1 MSYADATGSGSSE
14 SQGAGWKSADS
25 RAQPPRETMRGA
37 TTRRL
42 KRVRRAAPIPLPC
55 KRLPKLLAPT
65 SPRSNS
71 TRRRDSLRAHSL
83 ARSGGSAK
91 MNVHVTIGRHLVAL
105 ERAQGDVVTG
115 VSAVVMRPSFCHAKP
130 PYKTELAVRPGKCG
144 QCGIHI
150 TCLLSVIYQWNQEDR
165 ESAGGESGTR
175 KHYAIWCGHVK
186 LPSRIDCERVID

>member
-1 MSYADATGSGSSE
+1 MSHADATGSGSPE

-42 KRVRRAAPIPLPC
+42 KRVRRATPLPLSC

-71 TRRRDSLRAHSL
+71 TSRRDSLRAHSL
-83 ARSGGSAK
+83 ARSCGSAK
-91 MNVHVTIGRHLVAL
+91 MNVHVTICYHLVGSGTGTG
-105 ERAQGDVVTG
+105 RCGDG
-115 VSAVVMRPSFCHAKP
+115 CPSAVVMQPSLCHAKP
-130 PYKTELAVRPGKCG
+130 PYKTELAVRLGKYG

-150 TCLLSVIYQWNQEDR
+150 TCLISVIYQ
-165 ESAGGESGTR
+165 
-175 KHYAIWCGHVK
+175 
-186 LPSRIDCERVID
+186 